1 MRIDEEVDE
10 RTQWELYMP
19 PFIGSVEAD
28 VKSFMCRCSC
38 TFDIGKFL
46 LLTCTFVRLT
56 SASNI
61 CIQATILYVCF
72 SRLPPQIA
80 DLF

>member
-28 VKSFMCRCSC
+28 VKSFMCSYN
-38 TFDIGKFL
+38 L
-46 LLTCTFVRLT
+46 VLVL
-56 SASNI
+56 S
-61 CIQATILYVCF
+61 
-72 SRLPPQIA
+72 
-80 DLF
+80 